1 MEKLTKEQAV
11 VVSAYTGYLVCD
23 FSDMHEE
30 IEKRVG
36 RPVFTHEMGS
46 GAFMDSVRALFKDD
60 FVSLS
65 PVTNA
70 ESEAS
75 SG

>member
-23 FSDMHEE
+23 FSDMHAE

-36 RPVFTHEMGS
+36 RPVFTHEMGT
-46 GAFMDSVRALFKDD
+46 GAFMDSVRKLFKAD
-60 FVSLS
+60 FVSMS
-65 PVTNA
+65 PVTN
-70 ESEAS
+70 EKVEAPK
-75 SG
+75 